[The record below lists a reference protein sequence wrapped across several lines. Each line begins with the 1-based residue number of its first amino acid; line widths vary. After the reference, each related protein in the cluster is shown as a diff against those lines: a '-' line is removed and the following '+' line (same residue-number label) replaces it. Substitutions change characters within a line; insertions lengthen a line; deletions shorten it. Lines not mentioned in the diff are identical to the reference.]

1 MTASITPSIFAT
13 PILCQL
19 GWRGWSK
26 DERIHMIPENS
37 ESKVAPSTTPD
48 VVDAKQLL
56 ERVAKKDVKA
66 LSELYEA
73 HAGLLMTVIFAVLK
87 DKGESEDILQDS
99 FLTIWNKAE
108 MYQPHLGKPT
118 SWMVTIAKNKAYD
131 RYRKLVRRSEGMNVL
146 RDSMIGEP
154 ITKTVESNTDDEQLL
169 EGFNELNDDQRQ
181 AIELVFYQGYT
192 QQEAAEKLAAPLGT
206 VKARIRRGLLKLK
219 EYLNNDSPN
228 NLN

>member
-13 PILCQL
+13 PVLFRL
-19 GWRGWSK
+19 GWHGWSK
-26 DERIHMIPENS
+26 DERIHMIPEKS
-37 ESKVAPSTTPD
+37 ESKVAPSTDQD
-48 VVDAKQLL
+48 VVAAKQLL
-56 ERVAKKDVKA
+56 ERVAKQDVKA

-154 ITKTVESNTDDEQLL
+154 ITKTVESNTDNEQLL
-169 EGFNELNDDQRQ
+169 EGFNEL
-181 AIELVFYQGYT
+181 
-192 QQEAAEKLAAPLGT
+192 
-206 VKARIRRGLLKLK
+206 
-219 EYLNNDSPN
+219 
-228 NLN
+228 